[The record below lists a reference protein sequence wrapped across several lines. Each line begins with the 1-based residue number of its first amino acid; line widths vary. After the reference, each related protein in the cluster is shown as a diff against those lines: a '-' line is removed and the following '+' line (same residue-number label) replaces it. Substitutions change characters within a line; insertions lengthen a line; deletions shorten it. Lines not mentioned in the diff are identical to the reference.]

1 MWSYLKGVNRIETED
16 VHPQVL
22 ESSSAGSTDG
32 NLLNTEHSV
41 GLGSS
46 KATLLGGNM
55 DKMKH
60 IQQNW
65 RAFRRIICS
74 KSGCWGNRE
83 IGNNEHGIGF
93 IMDHWTLDSY
103 PIQM

>member
-1 MWSYLKGVNRIETED
+1 MNSIETED

-46 KATLLGGNM
+46 KATLLESNT
-55 DKMKH
+55 DETKH

-65 RAFRRIICS
+65 RAFGRILCS
-74 KSGCWGNRE
+74 KPDDVETGK
-83 IGNNEHGIGF
+83 
-93 IMDHWTLDSY
+93 
-103 PIQM
+103 